1 MKKALLTALVVIIV
15 VVALILIIPLFG
27 GLDHKKVSI
36 EASQE
41 NFIDYALQYENFA
54 KENSLSFEASAA
66 NVTAQGSYSQIYTL
80 SSDNCKISVTVSNTG
95 EYEIVEVS
103 YGKHFDKDGSLKNI
117 SDGTIN
123 TVVSAYS
130 LIGAAKITKDDVLN
144 VISDAHE
151 SDGYYL
157 YGYERIEKCG
167 DYPTYVSYSSDNPKS
182 EELKLSGI
190 TQKCKK

>member
-1 MKKALLTALVVIIV
+1 MKKALLTALAVIIV
-15 VVALILIIPLFG
+15 AVSLILIIPMFG
-27 GLDHKKVSI
+27 GIDHKKVSI
-36 EASQE
+36 DASQE

-66 NVTAQGSYSQIYTL
+66 SITAQGSYSQIYTL
-80 SSDNCKISVTVSNTG
+80 SSDSCKISVTVSNTG

-103 YGKHFDKDGSLKNI
+103 YGKHFDTDGSLKNI
-117 SDGTIN
+117 NDDTMN
-123 TVVSAYS
+123 TVISAYS
-130 LIGAAKITKDDVLN
+130 LIGAVEITKDDVQN
-144 VISDAHE
+144 VISDADE
-151 SDGYYL
+151 ADGYYL

-167 DYPTYVSYSSDNPKS
+167 DHPTYVSYSSDNPKS

>member
-1 MKKALLTALVVIIV
+1 MKKALLTALIVIIV
-15 VVALILIIPLFG
+15 VVSLILIIPMFG
-27 GLDHKKVSI
+27 GIDHKKVFL

-54 KENSLSFEASAA
+54 KESSLTFVSSPAS
-66 NVTAQGSYSQIYTL
+66 VTAQGSYSQIYTL
-80 SSDNCKISVTVSNTG
+80 SSDSCKISVTVSNSNG
-95 EYEIVEVS
+95 YEIVEVS
-103 YGKHFDKDGSLKNI
+103 YGKHFDKDGSLQGI
-117 SDGTIN
+117 SDETIN
-123 TVVSAYS
+123 SVISAYS
-130 LIGAAKITKDDVLN
+130 LIGAVEITKNDVLD
-144 VISDAHE
+144 VISNAEE